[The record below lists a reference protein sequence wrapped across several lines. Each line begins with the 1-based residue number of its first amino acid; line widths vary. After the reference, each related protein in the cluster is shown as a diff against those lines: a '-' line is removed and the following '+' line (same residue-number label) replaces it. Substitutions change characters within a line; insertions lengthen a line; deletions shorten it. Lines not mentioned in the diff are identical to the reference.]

1 MSVGFWGWV
10 GFIVDWIPLSVG
22 SVRPTQGRTVGLAQ
36 VSRGSAYP
44 HVALETAEDCSIE
57 RDVVV
62 AFARGW

>member
-36 VSRGSAYP
+36 VSRLG
-44 HVALETAEDCSIE
+44 L
-57 RDVVV
+57 
-62 AFARGW
+62 